1 MGLAPSTPVV
11 LAGAVLIGLGV
22 GCLAP
27 TYMNWL
33 GASSTRQNSGK
44 HMGAFATACNL
55 GQFSCSLLSGVVLAA
70 FGTHQAVFFVA
81 AGIGAIAAVGVIVR
95 RAFQRA

>member
-1 MGLAPSTPVV
+1 
-11 LAGAVLIGLGV
+11 
-22 GCLAP
+22 
-27 TYMNWL
+27 
-33 GASSTRQNSGK
+33 
-44 HMGAFATACNL
+44 MGAFATACNL